1 MRARV
6 TRARGFAK
14 PFLCGLFLGLS
25 LSCEKISH
33 VLKKISESFPK
44 NSHVFQKISDI
55 FGNTSDVLR
64 CNSVPFC
71 HLMVVAVDRTTK
83 LNPIWLFLWHS
94 HHEELCKIAD
104 LRYKNTNIPLFP
116 TII

>member
-25 LSCEKISH
+25 HLCEKISH
-33 VLKKISESFPK
+33 VLKKSPR
-44 NSHVFQKISDI
+44 VFQKTPTFFRKSPTFFEKSPTFYAAIQ
-55 FGNTSDVLR
+55 
-64 CNSVPFC
+64 FC
-71 HLMVVAVDRTTK
+71 HLMVLAVDRTTI

-104 LRYKNTNIPLFP
+104 LRYKNTNIPLFS
-116 TII
+116 TIT